1 MKILLVDDDTFL
13 IDMYAAKFS
22 SSGHSVD
29 TTKSV
34 ETALE
39 KLRGGGLYDAI
50 LLDMILPNM
59 TGIDLLN
66 AIRAENLL
74 GKAKTIVLSN
84 QGDQTDIDS
93 AIQAG
98 ADGYIVKAH
107 MIPSE
112 VVAKVVSIV
121 EQANPK
127 T

>member
-29 TTKSV
+29 TAKSV

-39 KLRGGGLYDAI
+39 KLRAGGTYDAI
-50 LLDMILPNM
+50 LLDMILPDMN
-59 TGIDLLN
+59 GVDLLN
-66 AIRAENLL
+66 AIRTENLL

-93 AIQAG
+93 ALKAG
-98 ADGYIVKAH
+98 ANGYIVKAH

-112 VVAKVVSIV
+112 VVTKVVSIV
-121 EQANPK
+121 DGK
-127 T
+127 